1 MAALANFL
9 LLGEDGLLQEGAV
22 SVAQR
27 VPALDRYAL
36 CRQELPQPGLLEVR
50 VELGLEDDRPDL
62 ADGKDF
68 ADLLFIEVGEARHG
82 PCPPCRPSPC
92 ACRVVLAGQGEEVYT
107 VVPDV
112 RGFGCCL
119 PLFTPR
125 RQALKPA
132 SSVLRHALLSAPWR
146 PLSFS

>member
-1 MAALANFL
+1 MVTKPLCTCQRRMTCAL
-9 LLGEDGLLQEGAV
+9 LLMASCCSAKRGPQEGAV

-68 ADLLFIEVGEARHG
+68 ADLLFIEVGEADG
-82 PCPPCRPSPC
+82 
-92 ACRVVLAGQGEEVYT
+92 ADLALLAG
-107 VVPDV
+107 
-112 RGFGCCL
+112 L
-119 PLFTPR
+119 L
-125 RQALKPA
+125 
-132 SSVLRHALLSAPWR
+132 HAHAG
-146 PLSFS
+146 

>member
-1 MAALANFL
+1 MVTKPLCTCQRRMTCALLLPYFL

-62 ADGKDF
+62 ADG
-68 ADLLFIEVGEARHG
+68 EASG
-82 PCPPCRPSPC
+82 TCSSLKLERPGTGL
-92 ACRVVLAGQGEEVYT
+92 ALLAGLHHELVACKVVPNGQVEKEEVD
-107 VVPDV
+107 VV
-112 RGFGCCL
+112 GA
-119 PLFTPR
+119 
-125 RQALKPA
+125 QALEG
-132 SSVLRHALLSAPWR
+132 LLHRIGS
-146 PLSFS
+146 LIEGGQQLGL